1 MTCYCLAAV
10 SVSFA
15 ALGITPC
22 SQASEPVSAERID
35 AASMRRIGTVDERFQ
50 SYNIEMIE
58 VIGGR
63 FWKPYRD
70 IDPLL
75 KGGSP
80 AHNRKRIRQPVGM
93 NPNLYQQRP
102 PIDLANLRLHKLAA
116 ALGPAYVR
124 VTGTWVN
131 SAYFHNSDQLAPKR
145 PPKGFSGVLTRRQWK
160 IAQRRQQGVGQLAH
174 TSERFETDPLVQMQT
189 GGIRE

>member
-1 MTCYCLAAV
+1 
-10 SVSFA
+10 
-15 ALGITPC
+15 
-22 SQASEPVSAERID
+22 
-35 AASMRRIGTVDERFQ
+35 MRRIGTVDERFQ

-75 KGGSP
+75 KGGPP

-160 IAQRRQQGVGQLAH
+160 IAQRRQGVEATRLSL
-174 TSERFETDPLVQMQT
+174 SERSTRRLVHDAD
-189 GGIRE
+189 GRHS

>member
-22 SQASEPVSAERID
+22 LQASEPVSAERID

-75 KGGSP
+75 KGGSSGP
-80 AHNRKRIRQPVGM
+80 QSKKNSTT
-93 NPNLYQQRP
+93 
-102 PIDLANLRLHKLAA
+102 
-116 ALGPAYVR
+116 LGYEPESVPTA
-124 VTGTWVN
+124 
-131 SAYFHNSDQLAPKR
+131 SAD
-145 PPKGFSGVLTRRQWK
+145 
-160 IAQRRQQGVGQLAH
+160 
-174 TSERFETDPLVQMQT
+174 
-189 GGIRE
+189 